1 MKQNKLSVWAIIIL
15 VVTIISAILLVFSIV
30 STAIAMPTVM
40 AAAKQAAEAEGAG
53 EEAVR
58 QAAAGE
64 DEAAIQ
70 LAINIAIGAV
80 IAAVVISSIFSIL
93 QIIGG
98 FLFSLKGKWGVFCIV
113 VAILGL
119 AAAIFDL
126 VNDITKKSGAM
137 AISVSSITI
146 AVNALMVV
154 ACFKHKQEL
163 N

>member
-1 MKQNKLSVWAIIIL
+1 MKQNKLSVWSIIIL
-15 VVTIISAILLVFSIV
+15 VVTVISLILLVFSIV

-53 EEAVR
+53 EEAVK
-58 QAAAGE
+58 
-64 DEAAIQ
+64 
-70 LAINIAIGAV
+70 LAMNIAMGAV
-80 IAAVVISSIFSIL
+80 IAAVVISSIFSVL

-126 VNDITKKSGAM
+126 VNDISKKAGAM
-137 AISVSSITI
+137 SISVSSITI

>member
-1 MKQNKLSVWAIIIL
+1 MKQNKLSVWSIIIL
-15 VVTIISAILLVFSIV
+15 VVTVISLILLVFSIV
-30 STAIAMPTVM
+30 STALAMPTVM
-40 AAAKQAAEAEGAG
+40 AAA
-53 EEAVR
+53 R

-64 DEAAIQ
+64 EEAAVN
-70 LAINIAIGAV
+70 LAVNIAMGAV
-80 IAAVVISSIFSIL
+80 IAAVVISSIFSVL

-126 VNDITKKSGAM
+126 VNDISKKAGAM
-137 AISVSSITI
+137 SIAVSSITI

>member
-1 MKQNKLSVWAIIIL
+1 MKQNKLSVWAMIIL

-53 EEAVR
+53 EEAVK
-58 QAAAGE
+58 
-64 DEAAIQ
+64 
-70 LAINIAIGAV
+70 LAVNIAMGAV
-80 IAAVVISSIFSIL
+80 IAAVVISSIFSVL

-126 VNDITKKSGAM
+126 VNDISKKSGAM

>member
-15 VVTIISAILLVFSIV
+15 VVTVISLILLVFSIV

-53 EEAVR
+53 EEAVK
-58 QAAAGE
+58 
-64 DEAAIQ
+64 
-70 LAINIAIGAV
+70 LAMNIAMGAV
-80 IAAVVISSIFSIL
+80 IAAVVISSIFSVL

-126 VNDITKKSGAM
+126 VNDISKKAGAM
-137 AISVSSITI
+137 SISVSSITI

>member
-1 MKQNKLSVWAIIIL
+1 MKQNKLSVWALIIL

-30 STAIAMPTVM
+30 STAVAMPTVM

-53 EEAVR
+53 EEAVK
-58 QAAAGE
+58 
-64 DEAAIQ
+64 
-70 LAINIAIGAV
+70 LAVNIAMGAV
-80 IAAVVISSIFSIL
+80 IAAVVISSIFSVL
-93 QIIGG
+93 QIVGG

-113 VAILGL
+113 VALLGL
-119 AAAIFDL
+119 AAAIYDL
-126 VNDITKKSGAM
+126 VNDISKHSGTLSIVVA
-137 AISVSSITI
+137 SITI

>member
-1 MKQNKLSVWAIIIL
+1 MKQNKLSVWAMIIL

-53 EEAVR
+53 EEAVK
-58 QAAAGE
+58 
-64 DEAAIQ
+64 
-70 LAINIAIGAV
+70 LAVNIAMGAV

>member
-1 MKQNKLSVWAIIIL
+1 MKQNKLSVWAMIIL
-15 VVTIISAILLVFSIV
+15 VVTVISLILLVFSIV

-40 AAAKQAAEAEGAG
+40 AAAKQAAEAEGAA
-53 EEAVR
+53 EEAVK
-58 QAAAGE
+58 
-64 DEAAIQ
+64 
-70 LAINIAIGAV
+70 LAVNIAMGAV
-80 IAAVVISSIFSIL
+80 IAAVVISSIFSVL

-119 AAAIFDL
+119 IAAIFDL

-137 AISVSSITI
+137 AISVASITI
-146 AVNALMVV
+146 AINALMVV

>member
-1 MKQNKLSVWAIIIL
+1 MKQNKLSVWAMIIL

-53 EEAVR
+53 EEAVK
-58 QAAAGE
+58 
-64 DEAAIQ
+64 
-70 LAINIAIGAV
+70 LAVNIAMGAV
-80 IAAVVISSIFSIL
+80 IAAVVISSIFSVL

-137 AISVSSITI
+137 GIAVSSITI

>member
-1 MKQNKLSVWAIIIL
+1 MKQNKLSVWAMIIL
-15 VVTIISAILLVFSIV
+15 VVTIISLILLVFSIV
-30 STAIAMPTVM
+30 STAVAMPTVM

-53 EEAVR
+53 EEA
-58 QAAAGE
+58 
-64 DEAAIQ
+64 IT
-70 LAINIAIGAV
+70 LAVNIAMGAV
-80 IAAVVISSIFSIL
+80 IAAVVISSIFSVL

-126 VNDITKKSGAM
+126 VNDISKKSGAL
-137 AISVSSITI
+137 AISVASITI

-154 ACFKHKQEL
+154 ACFKHRAEVQ
-163 N
+163 

>member
-1 MKQNKLSVWAIIIL
+1 MKQNKLSVWSIIIL
-15 VVTIISAILLVFSIV
+15 VVTVISLILLVFSIV

-53 EEAVR
+53 EDAVK
-58 QAAAGE
+58 
-64 DEAAIQ
+64 
-70 LAINIAIGAV
+70 LAMNIAMGAV
-80 IAAVVISSIFSIL
+80 IAAVVISSIFSVL

-126 VNDITKKSGAM
+126 VNDISKKAGAM
-137 AISVSSITI
+137 SISVSSITI